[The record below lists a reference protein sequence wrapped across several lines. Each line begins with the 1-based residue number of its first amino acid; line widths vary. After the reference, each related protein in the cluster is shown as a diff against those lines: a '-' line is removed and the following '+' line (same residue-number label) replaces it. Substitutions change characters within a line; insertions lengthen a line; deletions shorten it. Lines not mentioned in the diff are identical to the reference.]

1 MSHFRSFYDRIKPM
15 KYRDLKLSFSIA
27 ETQFDIISL
36 CLGTLA
42 NPIPRHVHSKNSYEL
57 HYISRGYGTLI
68 IDEKKFDIAPD
79 CLFMTGPGVPHE
91 QISVQNDPMK
101 EYCIYLQVIPGKS
114 NQKDELVRTF
124 LDCNFWFG
132 TADENIHQLMKQVFF
147 ELENRHSGYQLM
159 LQSVLQQII
168 LSVARLYKTNETINQ
183 PKQSSGMNISDQAY
197 LIIEE
202 AFLYD
207 YRTITLDEL
216 SERVSLGKRQT
227 ERLLQKH
234 YNKTFLQKK
243 TEARMSAA
251 CQLLLETDK
260 NIYEIAE
267 TLGYSSSEHFTNAF
281 KHFYGVTPS
290 RYKSPES

>member
-1 MSHFRSFYDRIKPM
+1 M
-15 KYRDLKLSFSIA
+15 LSFSIA

-36 CLGTLA
+36 CLETLS

-68 IDEKKFDIAPD
+68 IDDKKYDIGPD

-101 EYCIYLQVIPGKS
+101 EYCIYLQVIPGKAKQE
-114 NQKDELVRTF
+114 NELVQTF
-124 LDCNFWFG
+124 LDRDFWFG
-132 TADENIHQLMKQVFF
+132 TADENIHQLMKQVFS
-147 ELENRHSGYQLM
+147 ELENRHSGYELM

-168 LSVARLYKTNETINQ
+168 LSVARLYKTNEVLCRQNQ
-183 PKQSSGMNISDQAY
+183 ASRVNVSDQAY

-207 YRTITLDEL
+207 YKTITLEEL
-216 SERVSLGKRQT
+216 AEKVSLGIRQT
-227 ERLLQKH
+227 ERLLRKH

-267 TLGYSSSEHFTNAF
+267 ILGYSSSEHFTNAF

-290 RYKSPES
+290 RYKK

>member
-1 MSHFRSFYDRIKPM
+1 M
-15 KYRDLKLSFSIA
+15 KYRDLKLSFEIA

-36 CLGTLA
+36 CLETLS

-57 HYISRGYGTLI
+57 HFISRGYGTLI
-68 IDEKKFDIAPD
+68 IDDKKYDITPD

-101 EYCIYLQVIPGKS
+101 EYCIYLQVIPGKI
-114 NQKDELVRTF
+114 NQKNELVRTF

-132 TADENIHQLMKQVFF
+132 IADENIHQLMRQVFL
-147 ELENRHSGYQLM
+147 ELENRHSGYELM

-168 LSVARLYKTNETINQ
+168 LSMARLYKENQAVNQQKTISNV
-183 PKQSSGMNISDQAY
+183 NVSDQSY

-207 YRTITLDEL
+207 YKTITLEEL
-216 SERVSLGKRQT
+216 AERVSLGARQT

-251 CQLLLETDK
+251 CQLLLETNK

-281 KHFYGVTPS
+281 KHFYGITPS
-290 RYKSPES
+290 KYRTT

>member
-1 MSHFRSFYDRIKPM
+1 M
-15 KYRDLKLSFSIA
+15 KYRDLKLSFEIA

-36 CLGTLA
+36 CLETLA

-68 IDEKKFDIAPD
+68 IDEKKYDIAPD

-91 QISVQNDPMK
+91 QISVPNDPMK
-101 EYCIYLQVIPGKS
+101 EYCIYLQVILGKTTPK
-114 NQKDELVRTF
+114 NELVQTF
-124 LDCNFWFG
+124 LERDFWFG
-132 TADENIHQLMKQVFF
+132 TADANIHQLMKQVFS
-147 ELENRHSGYQLM
+147 ELENRHSGYELM
-159 LQSVLQQII
+159 LQSILQQII
-168 LSVARLYKTNETINQ
+168 LSVARLYKENEAFHQQKLSPNV
-183 PKQSSGMNISDQAY
+183 NISDQSY

-207 YRTITLDEL
+207 YKTITLDEL
-216 SERVSLGKRQT
+216 AERVSLGKRQT

-267 TLGYSSSEHFTNAF
+267 ALGYSSSEHFTNAF
-281 KHFYGVTPS
+281 KQFYGVTPS
-290 RYKSPES
+290 KYKQW